1 MSAYLDKSGLGYV
14 WNKIKALI
22 PTYSKQT
29 FGILYGTVDGTSTST
44 SFTATVPGLTEY
56 KDGVAVMLKNG
67 VVTSASG
74 FKINI
79 NGLGAK
85 PVYNNMAAATAETTL
100 FNINYTF
107 LFVYD
112 STRVTGGCWVLY
124 RGYDSNTNTI
134 GYQLRTN
141 STVLKVSDKTR
152 YYRMLFT
159 SADGTHWVPAN
170 TGTDNS
176 ATSVKTVNQRKIDPF
191 GRIVYLANNTSY
203 AAEADIAAGSIW
215 DQYTFALGFS
225 FNRTGSA
232 LTLTTKA
239 PVYVK
244 CAPQSDGSAII
255 DSTAPIVQALPST
268 EDGKIYIFLGIAYSA
283 TNIETITNHP
293 VYYYKDSSI
302 RLWTNQVAGGGSS
315 VSPYASNPAMDG
327 TASPG
332 SSDDYAR
339 GDHVHPSD
347 TSKADTVHT
356 HTVSQIT
363 DFPSLATVA
372 TSGNYTDLS
381 NKPSLA
387 TVATSGNYSDLNG
400 APVLATVATSGDY
413 TDLSNTPSLAAVA
426 TSGNYSDLSGT
437 PTLATVATSGNYTD
451 LSNTPSLATV
461 ATTGNYTDLSNKP
474 TIPTAVSQLSND
486 SNFITGMTILSYGSS
501 NWTDFINAYNSKTV
515 VYCRAS
521 SNANP
526 GQGAQ
531 TRLAFLAYINA
542 DPPTTEV
549 EFQYYRSV
557 SSHSD
562 TQQGDQVFV
571 YKLHKTNGWS
581 VTTREAYSKMVPST
595 GLTKSYSS
603 GTLTFSVTNP
613 LPAVTSS
620 DNGKFLVV
628 DNGSWTAQT
637 IPNANGNSF

>member
-1 MSAYLDKSGLGYV
+1 MAKYLDKSGLGYV
-14 WNKIKALI
+14 WSKIKALI
-22 PTYSKQT
+22 PDYSKKT
-29 FGILYGTVDGTSTST
+29 FGILYGSVDGTSTAT
-44 SFTATVPGLTEY
+44 SFTATVPGLTAY
-56 KDGVAVMLKNG
+56 TDGVAVMLKNG
-67 VVTSASG
+67 VITSASG
-74 FKINI
+74 FTINI

-85 PVYNNMAAATAETTL
+85 PVYNNMASATAETTL

-141 STVLKVSDKTR
+141 STVLKTADKTR
-152 YYRMLFT
+152 YYRMLF
-159 SADGTHWVPAN
+159 SSPDGTHWIPAN

-176 ATSVKTVNQRKIDPF
+176 ATSTKTVNQRPIDPH
-191 GRIVYLANNTSY
+191 GRIVYLGNSTSY
-203 AAEADIAAGSIW
+203 SAEADISSSAVW
-215 DQYTFALGFS
+215 DQYTFALGYS

-255 DSTAPIVQALPST
+255 DSTTPIVQALPST
-268 EDGKIYIFLGIAYSA
+268 EDGKIYIWLGVAYSG
-283 TNIETITNHP
+283 TNIELFEWHP
-293 VYYYKDSSI
+293 VYYYKNGAI
-302 RLWTNQVAGGGSS
+302 RIWTNAE
-315 VSPYASNPAMDG
+315 A
-327 TASPG
+327 
-332 SSDDYAR
+332 
-339 GDHVHPSD
+339 
-347 TSKADTVHT
+347 
-356 HTVSQIT
+356 
-363 DFPSLATVA
+363 L
-372 TSGNYTDLS
+372 
-381 NKPSLA
+381 
-387 TVATSGNYSDLNG
+387 
-400 APVLATVATSGDY
+400 
-413 TDLSNTPSLAAVA
+413 
-426 TSGNYSDLSGT
+426 
-437 PTLATVATSGNYTD
+437 PTLS
-451 LSNTPSLATV
+451 TV
-461 ATTGNYTDLSNKP
+461 ATTGDYNDLTNKP
-474 TIPTAVSQLSND
+474 TIPTVPTDVSAFNNDAGYITGITSGDVTNALGYTPYSDANPNGYITGISSGDVTSALGYTPYSDANPSGYITGISSTDVTNALGYTPYNSTNPSNY
-486 SNFITGMTILSYGSS
+486 ITGMTILSYGNSTWQ
-501 NWTDFINAYNSKTV
+501 NFIDAYNSKTV

-531 TRLAFLAYINA
+531 TRLAFMAYINA

-581 VTTREAYSKMVPST
+581 VTTREAYTKMSPST

-603 GTLTFSVTNP
+603 GTLTFEVTNP
-613 LPAVTSS
+613 LPSVSS
-620 DNGKFLVV
+620 ADNGKFLVV

>member
-1 MSAYLDKSGLGYV
+1 MAKYLDKSGLGYV
-14 WNKIKALI
+14 WSKIKALI
-22 PTYSKQT
+22 PDYSKKT
-29 FGILYGTVDGTSTST
+29 FGILYGSVDGTSTAT
-44 SFTATVPGLTEY
+44 SFTATVPGLTAY
-56 KDGVAVMLKNG
+56 TDGVAVMLKNG

-74 FKINI
+74 FKIDI

-85 PVYNNMAAATAETTL
+85 PVYNNMASATAETTL

-141 STVLKVSDKTR
+141 ATVLKTADKTR
-152 YYRMLFT
+152 YYRMLF
-159 SADGTHWVPAN
+159 SSPDGTHWIPAN

-176 ATSVKTVNQRKIDPF
+176 ATSLKTVNQRPFDPH
-191 GRIVYLANNTSY
+191 GRIVYLANNTNYS
-203 AAEADIAAGSIW
+203 AEADISAGAIW
-215 DQYTFALGFS
+215 DQYTFALGYS
-225 FNRTGSA
+225 FNNTGSA

-255 DSTAPIVQALPST
+255 DSTTPIVQALPST
-268 EDGKIYIFLGIAYSA
+268 EDGKIYIWLGIAYSG
-283 TNIETITNHP
+283 TNIELFEWHP
-293 VYYYKDSSI
+293 VYYFKNGAI
-302 RLWTNQVAGGGSS
+302 RIWTNAE
-315 VSPYASNPAMDG
+315 A
-327 TASPG
+327 
-332 SSDDYAR
+332 
-339 GDHVHPSD
+339 
-347 TSKADTVHT
+347 
-356 HTVSQIT
+356 
-363 DFPSLATVA
+363 L
-372 TSGNYTDLS
+372 
-381 NKPSLA
+381 
-387 TVATSGNYSDLNG
+387 
-400 APVLATVATSGDY
+400 
-413 TDLSNTPSLAAVA
+413 
-426 TSGNYSDLSGT
+426 
-437 PTLATVATSGNYTD
+437 PTLS
-451 LSNTPSLATV
+451 TV
-461 ATTGNYTDLSNKP
+461 ATTGDYNDLTNKP
-474 TIPTAVSQLSND
+474 TIPTVPTDVSAFNND
-486 SNFITGMTILSYGSS
+486 AGYITGISSGDVTSALGYTPYSDANPSGYITGISSTDVTNALGYTPYDSTNPSKYITGMTILSYGNSTWQ
-501 NWTDFINAYNSKTV
+501 NFLDAYNSNCV

-521 SNANP
+521 SNADP
-526 GQGAQ
+526 GLGAQ

-571 YKLHKTNGWS
+571 YKLSKTNGWS
-581 VTTREAYSKMVPST
+581 VTTREAYSKMIPST

-603 GTLTFSVTNP
+603 GALTFSVTNP